1 MRNSREYFCEKNKL
15 LEEVQQR
22 LVKAERRISILLD
35 EKEEL
40 EVALNQSLR
49 YFTVAKLNKIFCMG
63 WDTLEPQ
70 DVERDIFAYCRS
82 RNVEIR
88 GDETNEKILSAV
100 NSYPMAV
107 WIDFLEKYC
116 A

>member
-1 MRNSREYFCEKNKL
+1 MKNDREYFCEKNKL
-15 LEEVQQR
+15 LEKVQQR

-40 EVALNQSLR
+40 EMALNESLR
-49 YFTVAKLNKIFCMG
+49 YFTVVKFNKIFRMG
-63 WDTLEPQ
+63 WDTLESQ
-70 DVERDIFAYCRS
+70 NVERDIFSYCRL

-107 WIDFLEKYC
+107 WIDFLEKYY